1 MEVEKSEEKVV
12 NRKRKISKGIVCEC
26 IYIQKKNNELGNR
39 FKVVSLACCQVRA
52 GVCKWLKIRFLY

>member
-52 GVCKWLKIRFLY
+52 GVC